1 MKLDFKMAKTMK
13 FFNDFVKSM
22 VNSLPEDYLNE
33 PRTKEDLIKT
43 LIGNVATT
51 SKKTKKSKIDVNMR
65 IYTTKNAPKR
75 GKPLDRYQYY
85 KDGITVNEVLENED
99 ITTATLKYDI
109 ERNYIVLKEA
119 DDEPE
124 IMDNSDEEDEEE
136 EVEF

>member
-1 MKLDFKMAKTMK
+1 MAKTMK

>member
-1 MKLDFKMAKTMK
+1 MAKTMK

-22 VNSLPEDYLNE
+22 VNSLPEGYLNE
-33 PRTKEDLIKT
+33 PRSKEDLIKT

>member
-1 MKLDFKMAKTMK
+1 MAKTMK

-33 PRTKEDLIKT
+33 PRSKEDLIKT

-65 IYTTKNAPKR
+65 IYTTENAPKR
-75 GKPLDRYQYY
+75 GKPLERYQYY
-85 KDGITVNEVLENED
+85 KDGITVNQVLENED

-109 ERNYIVLKEA
+109 ERKYIILKEA
-119 DDEPE
+119 DDDEEPE
-124 IMDNSDEEDEEE
+124 IMDNSDEDEDDEEL
-136 EVEF
+136 EF

>member
-1 MKLDFKMAKTMK
+1 MAKTMK

-33 PRTKEDLIKT
+33 PRSKEDLIKT

-51 SKKTKKSKIDVNMR
+51 SKKAKKSKIDVNMR

-85 KDGITVNEVLENED
+85 KDGITVNEVLEHED

-136 EVEF
+136 EEVEF

>member
-1 MKLDFKMAKTMK
+1 MAKTMK

-33 PRTKEDLIKT
+33 PRSKEDLIKT

-51 SKKTKKSKIDVNMR
+51 SKKAKKSKIDVNMR

-124 IMDNSDEEDEEE
+124 IMDNSDEEDEEDEE

>member
-1 MKLDFKMAKTMK
+1 MAKTMK

-22 VNSLPEDYLNE
+22 VNSLPEDYLDE

-65 IYTTKNAPKR
+65 IYTTENAPKR
-75 GKPLDRYQYY
+75 GKPLERYQYY
-85 KDGITVNEVLENED
+85 KDGITVNQVLENED

-109 ERNYIVLKEA
+109 ERKYIILKEA
-119 DDEPE
+119 DDDEEPE
-124 IMDNSDEEDEEE
+124 IMNNSDEEEDD

>member
-1 MKLDFKMAKTMK
+1 MTKTMK

-33 PRTKEDLIKT
+33 PRSKEDLIKT

-51 SKKTKKSKIDVNMR
+51 SKKAKKSKIDVNMR

>member
-1 MKLDFKMAKTMK
+1 MAKTMK

-33 PRTKEDLIKT
+33 PRSKEDLIKT

-65 IYTTKNAPKR
+65 IYTTENAPKR
-75 GKPLDRYQYY
+75 GKPLERYQYY
-85 KDGITVNEVLENED
+85 KDGITVNQVLENED

-109 ERNYIVLKEA
+109 ERKYIILKEA
-119 DDEPE
+119 DDDEEPE
-124 IMDNSDEEDEEE
+124 IMDNSDEEDDDE

>member
-1 MKLDFKMAKTMK
+1 MAKTMK

-33 PRTKEDLIKT
+33 PRSKEDLIKT

-109 ERNYIVLKEA
+109 ERKYIILKEA
-119 DDEPE
+119 DDDEEPE
-124 IMDNSDEEDEEE
+124 IMDNSDEEDDDE

>member
-1 MKLDFKMAKTMK
+1 MAKTMK

-33 PRTKEDLIKT
+33 PRSKEDLIKT

-65 IYTTKNAPKR
+65 IYTTENAPKR
-75 GKPLDRYQYY
+75 GKPLERYQYY
-85 KDGITVNEVLENED
+85 KDGITVNEVLEHED

-109 ERNYIVLKEA
+109 ERKYIILKEA
-119 DDEPE
+119 DDDEEPE
-124 IMDNSDEEDEEE
+124 IMDNSDEEDEDDE

>member
-1 MKLDFKMAKTMK
+1 MTKTMK

-33 PRTKEDLIKT
+33 PRSKEDLIET

>member
-1 MKLDFKMAKTMK
+1 MAKTMK

-124 IMDNSDEEDEEE
+124 IMDNSDEDEDGEEL
-136 EVEF
+136 EF

>member
-1 MKLDFKMAKTMK
+1 MAKTMK

-33 PRTKEDLIKT
+33 PRSKEDLIKT

-51 SKKTKKSKIDVNMR
+51 SKKAKKSKIDVNMR

-75 GKPLDRYQYY
+75 GKPLERYQYY

-124 IMDNSDEEDEEE
+124 IMDNSDEEDEE
-136 EVEF
+136 VEF

>member
-1 MKLDFKMAKTMK
+1 M
-13 FFNDFVKSM
+13 
-22 VNSLPEDYLNE
+22 
-33 PRTKEDLIKT
+33 IKT

>member
-1 MKLDFKMAKTMK
+1 MAKTMK

-65 IYTTKNAPKR
+65 IYTTENAPKR
-75 GKPLDRYQYY
+75 GKPLERYQYY
-85 KDGITVNEVLENED
+85 KDGITVNEVLEHED

-109 ERNYIVLKEA
+109 ERKYIILKEA
-119 DDEPE
+119 DDDEEPE
-124 IMDNSDEEDEEE
+124 IMDNSDEDEDGEEL
-136 EVEF
+136 EF

>member
-1 MKLDFKMAKTMK
+1 MTKTMK

-33 PRTKEDLIKT
+33 PRSKEDLIQT

-65 IYTTKNAPKR
+65 IYTTENAPKR
-75 GKPLDRYQYY
+75 GKPLDRYHYY
-85 KDGITVNEVLENED
+85 KDGITVNKVLENED

-109 ERNYIVLKEA
+109 ERKYIILKEA
-119 DDEPE
+119 DDEDESE

>member
-1 MKLDFKMAKTMK
+1 MAKTMK

-33 PRTKEDLIKT
+33 PRSKEDLIKT

-51 SKKTKKSKIDVNMR
+51 SKKAKKSKIDVNMR

-85 KDGITVNEVLENED
+85 KDGITVNEVLEHED

-124 IMDNSDEEDEEE
+124 IMDNSDEEDEEDEE

>member
-1 MKLDFKMAKTMK
+1 MAKTMK

-51 SKKTKKSKIDVNMR
+51 SKKAKKSKIDVNMR

-85 KDGITVNEVLENED
+85 KDGITVNEVLEHED